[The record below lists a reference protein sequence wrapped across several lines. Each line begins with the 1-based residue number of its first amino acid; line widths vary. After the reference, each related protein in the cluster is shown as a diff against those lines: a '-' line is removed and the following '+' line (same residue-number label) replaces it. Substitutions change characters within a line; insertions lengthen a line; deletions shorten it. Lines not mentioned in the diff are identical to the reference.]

1 MALRPFSASSR
12 TPGISNSDDEI
23 AAWLGRNRL
32 GAGGVEWFTTAQDR
46 IMIYGPKA
54 DGYLVEFRTAEG
66 EALSIPGTE
75 ATVSLRR
82 GQVNAVRAA
91 FKAGIKPSRIARWF
105 GNRNQM

>member
-1 MALRPFSASSR
+1 
-12 TPGISNSDDEI
+12 
-23 AAWLGRNRL
+23 
-32 GAGGVEWFTTAQDR
+32 
-46 IMIYGPKA
+46 MIYGPKA

-82 GQVNAVRAA
+82 GQVNAVRA
-91 FKAGIKPSRIARWF
+91 PSRIARQF

>member
-1 MALRPFSASSR
+1 MVP
-12 TPGISNSDDEI
+12 
-23 AAWLGRNRL
+23 
-32 GAGGVEWFTTAQDR
+32 GGVPHQPPTPHPSGDKTLAPLPGSSFCIRGLDITTAQDR

-91 FKAGIKPSRIARWF
+91 FKAGIKPSRIARQF